1 MNFLQLCQR
10 TREKCGISGSGPAA
24 VTGQSGEMLRV
35 VNWVNEAW
43 MEIQNSRTNWMWM
56 RGEFTF
62 NTVAAQQAYTLTD
75 AGVAA
80 THSHWW
86 IDTLRI
92 YRTDVGVND
101 EQHLHKTDYAAF
113 RDVYQFSARM
123 NGRPT
128 AVAERPWDQALL
140 LGPVPEQ
147 IYTVVG
153 EYQKKATEMAANIDV
168 PSLPTQYH
176 MLIVYEAMTKYAAY
190 EAAPEVMAGVQTS
203 YSEIKSALYDNQQP
217 DFSLGGPLA

>member
-35 VNWVNEAW
+35 INWVNEAW

-62 NTVAAQQAYTLTD
+62 NTVAAQQAYTPTE
-75 AGVAA
+75 AGVAS

-86 IDTLRI
+86 MDTLRI
-92 YRTDVGVND
+92 YRADVGVND
-101 EQHLHKTDYAAF
+101 EQHLHQTDYANF

-128 AVAERPWDQALL
+128 AVAMRPWDQALL
-140 LGPVPEQ
+140 LGPVPER

-153 EYQKKATEMAANIDV
+153 EYQKKATEMVANADV
-168 PSLPTQYH
+168 PSLPSQYH

-203 YSEIKSALYDNQQP
+203 YDEIKAALYGNQQP
-217 DFSLGGPLA
+217 GFSLGGPLA